1 MGSFAK
7 KFRLQG
13 PKCGVSVRTPVE
25 FMRTSVRYFI
35 VQAEVRAVRADS
47 VRSPLQLFSPNYGR
61 EIWGQ
66 NRMMTTVTT
75 IAELL

>member
-1 MGSFAK
+1 
-7 KFRLQG
+7 
-13 PKCGVSVRTPVE
+13 
-25 FMRTSVRYFI
+25 MRTSVRYFI